1 MAVIELDR
9 LSLPDAE
16 EAIAEVWSCLEEY
29 GIPSPIMN
37 VDFHANAKVTMG
49 FTFDEPIGAQL
60 VSLRLSSWMRG
71 SVEQGID
78 ASIAGERPL
87 RAEKAMSPFPTEIA
101 TALSLQGAPPLALGE
116 PFRRAKRR

>member
-16 EAIAEVWSCLEEY
+16 DAIAEVWSCLEEY
-29 GIPSPIMN
+29 SIPSPIMS

-60 VSLRLSSWMRG
+60 VSVRLSSWMQS
-71 SVEQGID
+71 SVEPAID
-78 ASIAGERPL
+78 ALIARDRPL
-87 RAEKAMSPFPTEIA
+87 QAEEETSSFGAEMA
-101 TALSLQGAPPLALGE
+101 AGLSLHDAPPLLAAE

>member
-1 MAVIELDR
+1 MVVIELDR

-16 EAIAEVWSCLEEY
+16 EAIAEIWSCLEEY
-29 GIPSPIMN
+29 GIPSPIMS

-60 VSLRLSSWMRG
+60 VSLRLSSWLRG
-71 SVEQGID
+71 SDQREID
-78 ASIAGERPL
+78 ALMASERPL
-87 RAEKAMSPFPTEIA
+87 QAAKAMTSFPREIA
-101 TALSLQGAPPLALGE
+101 AALSLQGAPPLVVAE

>member
-16 EAIAEVWSCLEEY
+16 EAIAEIWSCLEEY
-29 GIPSPIMN
+29 GIPSPIMS

-71 SVEQGID
+71 SDQREID
-78 ASIAGERPL
+78 ASIASERPL
-87 RAEKAMSPFPTEIA
+87 QAEKAMTSFPTDIA
-101 TALSLQGAPPLALGE
+101 GALSLQGAPPLALAE

>member
-29 GIPSPIMN
+29 GIPSPIMR
-37 VDFHANAKVTMG
+37 VGFHANAKVTMG

-60 VSLRLSSWMRG
+60 VSLRLSNWMRG
-71 SVEQGID
+71 SVGRGID
-78 ASIAGERPL
+78 ASTASERPL
-87 RAEKAMSPFPTEIA
+87 RAEQAMSPFPAETA
-101 TALSLQGAPPLALGE
+101 AALSLQGVPPLALAE

>member
-29 GIPSPIMN
+29 GIPSPSMS

-71 SVEQGID
+71 SVERGID
-78 ASIAGERPL
+78 ASIASKRPP
-87 RAEKAMSPFPTEIA
+87 REQKAMSSFPAEIA
-101 TALSLQGAPPLALGE
+101 ASLSLQGAPPLALAE